1 MFDSHPVLKRA
12 LLHQYQLILAA
23 GATAASVALMSP
35 LPLLLLAG
43 GELLSMPFLI
53 ERIQRR
59 LEIEKK
65 FAARQVVSLS
75 QEQRYEQL
83 SPEARIRFG
92 KLKRLCEQIQDNY
105 KALSA
110 ESQGVLA
117 EQVEK
122 FGAIQATALRRL
134 WLVQKYEQMIR
145 TFDEPQVRKQIE
157 ALRGQLTAT
166 DVKPRIR
173 EAWAQN
179 LSLKEKLLESGER
192 NVLNRT
198 ALLAELDSLES
209 LLQLLLQ
216 KSVAATDAEAFS
228 TELDNMLSQA
238 EADAASVQEME
249 QLMGSMPEMHTPTFS
264 ENLQKQANSAPL
276 PFLPKNLQGGR
287 RERP

>member
-1 MFDSHPVLKRA
+1 MLDSHPVLKRA

-23 GATAASVALMSP
+23 GAATAAVALMSP
-35 LPLLLLAG
+35 LPLLLLVG

-65 FAARQVVSLS
+65 FAARQVVTLS
-75 QEQRYEQL
+75 QEQRYQQL
-83 SPEARIRFG
+83 SPEARVRFG
-92 KLKRLCEQIQDNY
+92 KVKRLCEQIQDNY

-134 WLVQKYEQMIR
+134 WLAQKYEQMIR
-145 TFDEPQVRKQIE
+145 SFDAIQVRKEIE
-157 ALRGQLTAT
+157 SLQGQLTAT
-166 DVKPRIR
+166 DVKQRIR
-173 EAWAQN
+173 EAWQQN
-179 LSLKEKLLESGER
+179 LSLKQKLLESGDR

-216 KSVAATDAEAFS
+216 KSVAATDAETFS
-228 TELDNMLSQA
+228 SELDNILSQA

-249 QLMGSMPEMHTPTFS
+249 QLMGSMPEMQAPTIS
-264 ENLQKQANSAPL
+264 EKLEDQATKAPL
-276 PFLPKNLQGGR
+276 PFLRQGGR
-287 RERP
+287 REKM